1 MSEVKSKGHLMAFI
15 AFFMIGA
22 VFCGTC
28 KLHINEYN
36 PNYAAAAI
44 VFWISSLVIL
54 IIAATVNYNNGLIFE
69 VLIIIF
75 IALFGVFLQLYW
87 NASYLVYLLYTTEWM
102 ITFSFLRKI
111 NLHILVA
118 VQLVCLCFLTMTNSY
133 ITEFTNYSYVSIAFT
148 FIALMFID
156 WIGCVLLDTLDAF
169 RETNAE
175 YERSLDDIN
184 KIVEAKHQDSK
195 QATKAKSQ
203 FLSSM
208 SHEIRTPINGILGM
222 NEMILRECKQEEVVE
237 YARDIKRSGNILLS
251 LINDILDVSK
261 VEAGKMELVPVK
273 FEMYKVIDEVIGL
286 VSQKIKDKGLK
297 FEIDIDNTLPSGC
310 VGDDVRIRQVLLNIL
325 NNAAKYT
332 HEGRVTLSVS
342 GKVENNTAYYTFSV
356 RDTGIGIKPEA
367 IKLLNQS
374 FVRLDEEKN
383 HTIEGT
389 GLGITI
395 VDSLLKLMGSEL
407 KVESTYGEGSNFFF
421 TLALEVYDKTA
432 LDEARFRDKKIEW
445 DKSQQSSDEQNDKNT
460 EIIDKSEYPHVL
472 VVDDNSVNLKV
483 FKGVLKNSPVI
494 VDTASSG
501 KEAISLASRIKY
513 KAIFMDHM
521 MPEMDGIET
530 VDTMKS
536 IPGYLN
542 ANTPFIA
549 LTANAVTGAR
559 ETFVQHGFDGFIS
572 KPFNADE
579 LIAFVNNIARK

>member
-15 AFFMIGA
+15 AFFMLGA
-22 VFCGTC
+22 VFCCTFM
-28 KLHINEYN
+28 LNTSAYN
-36 PNYAAAAI
+36 LNYAAATI
-44 VFWISSLVIL
+44 VFWLASIVIL
-54 IIAATVNYNNGLIFE
+54 IIAAMVNYNNGLIFE
-69 VLIIIF
+69 MLIIILM
-75 IALFGVFLQLYW
+75 ALLGVFMQLYW
-87 NASYLVYLLYTTEWM
+87 NAPYLVYLLYTMQWM
-102 ITFSFLRKI
+102 ITFSFFRKI
-111 NLHILVA
+111 NLHILV
-118 VQLVCLCFLTMTNSY
+118 VTQLVCLTFLTVTNTY
-133 ITEFTNYSYVSIAFT
+133 ITEFSNYSYVSIGFS
-148 FIALMFID
+148 FLALMFID
-156 WIGCVLLDTLDAF
+156 WIGCVLIDTLDAF

-184 KIVEAKHQDSK
+184 KIVEAKHHDAK

-222 NEMILRECKQEEVVE
+222 NELILRESKEEEVVA
-237 YARDIKRSGNILLS
+237 YAQDIKKSGNILLS

-286 VSQKIKDKGLK
+286 IVPKIKEKGLK
-297 FEIDIDNTLPSGC
+297 FEIDVDNSLPSGC

-332 HEGRVTLSVS
+332 SEGSVTFSVF
-342 GKVENNTAYYTFSV
+342 GKEENGTAYYTFSV
-356 RDTGIGIKPEA
+356 SDTGIGIRPEGL
-367 IKLLNQS
+367 KLLTQS

-383 HTIEGT
+383 HAIEGT

-395 VDSLLKLMGSEL
+395 VDSLLKLMGSQL
-407 KVESTYGEGSNFFF
+407 QVESTYGEGSRFYF
-421 TLALEVYDKTA
+421 TLSLKVHDLTS

-445 DKSQQSSDEQNDKNT
+445 DISHKNASESDGEDSEDISKSD
-460 EIIDKSEYPHVL
+460 YPHVL

-483 FKGVLKNSPVI
+483 FRGVLKNTPVI
-494 VDTASSG
+494 VDVARSG
-501 KEAISLASRIKY
+501 KEAIAIASRIQY

-530 VDTMKS
+530 VDTMRK

-542 ANTPFIA
+542 ASTPFIA
-549 LTANAVTGAR
+549 LTANAVNGAR
-559 ETFVQHGFDGFIS
+559 ELFLQHGFDGFIS

-579 LIAFVNNIARK
+579 LIKFVSNIVGK